1 MSDAIFNADAI
12 AAAIAAAAAVAPDM
26 KEATKGGG
34 NFVPPAA
41 GGCLVTLVGYVELG
55 IQHVPASKFDPI
67 KFPAKDENQV
77 QLTFE
82 LHGKGHE
89 PKEVG
94 EAKTLVPERI
104 SVTLN
109 KSLNEKAW
117 FFKIFNTLNYDKTAT
132 HFAQLL
138 GKHFRAVVVHSVPKK
153 AGDPVY
159 AGFKD
164 ANGYTFAAPT
174 YNPVDPDTQIPDM
187 SQTRVF
193 PKPNA
198 ITPLKLFLWDF
209 PSKPMWDSL
218 YIDGKYDDRKDEKTG
233 VVTPGRSKN
242 VFQDKIRGAV
252 NFKGSPI
259 AELLVGDIDVGGL
272 VADVPAEQAP
282 VDEPS
287 ADAEAAALAAL

>member
-1 MSDAIFNADAI
+1 MTNAIFNNDAI

-26 KEATKGGG
+26 KESTKGGG
-34 NFVPPAA
+34 TFVPPAA

-55 IQHVPASKFDPI
+55 IQQVPASKFDPI
-67 KFPAKDENQV
+67 KFPGGPEEQV

-82 LHGKGHE
+82 LHGKGRE

-94 EAKTLVPERI
+94 ESKTLVPERI
-104 SVTLN
+104 SVTLK

-117 FFKIFNTLNYDKTAT
+117 FYKIFNTMNYDKQAT

-138 GKHFRAVVVHSVPKK
+138 GKHFRAVVIHSVPKK

-164 ANGYTFAAPT
+164 SNGFTFAPPT

-187 SQTRVF
+187 SITKLF

-218 YIDGKYDDRKDEKTG
+218 YIEGKYEDRKDDKSG

-242 VFQDKIRGAV
+242 VFQEKIRGAN
-252 NFKGSPI
+252 NFKGSPV

-272 VADVPAEQAP
+272 VADVVPEAAS
-282 VDEPS
+282 VAEPS
-287 ADAEAAALAAL
+287 ADAEAAALAML

>member
-1 MSDAIFNADAI
+1 MSDALFD
-12 AAAIAAAAAVAPDM
+12 AAAIAAAVAAAAAQAPDM

-34 NFVPPAA
+34 TYTPPAA
-41 GGCLVTLVGYVELG
+41 GTCLVTLVGYVELG

-67 KFPAKDENQV
+67 KYPAKDENQV

-82 LHGKGHE
+82 LHGKGRE

-138 GKHFRAVVVHSVPKK
+138 GKHFKATVIHSVPKK

-164 ANGYTFAAPT
+164 ANGYTFSAPT
-174 YNPVDPDTQIPDM
+174 YNPVDPETQIPDM
-187 SQTRVF
+187 AVTKLF

-252 NFKGSPI
+252 NFKGSPV
-259 AELLVGDIDVGGL
+259 AELIVGDIDVGAL
-272 VADVPAEQAP
+272 VADVQPESAP